1 MRTRNRLSRAS
12 SSPRS
17 CSHANTQ
24 PPFSSFQLPEVL
36 FACEHANTFLEL
48 PAPRSLVRMRTRGR
62 LSGASDSP
70 GLFARE
76 HAGAFL
82 ELPAPRGFV
91 RMRTRE
97 HLSGASGSPKS
108 CSHANTRAPFCGFRL
123 PEVLFACEHAGAFL
137 ELPAPR
143 GFVRM
148 RTREHLSGASGSPKS
163 CSHANTR
170 APFCGFRLPE
180 VLFACE
186 HANTFLELP
195 APRSLVRMRTRE
207 HLSRASGNPRFC
219 SHANTQPPFGGTKPS
234 HLHPET

>member
-17 CSHANTQ
+17 CSHAT
-24 PPFSSFQLPEVL
+24 FQK
-36 FACEHANTFLEL
+36 L
-48 PAPRSLVRMRTRGR
+48 PATRGFVRMRTRGR

-70 GLFARE
+70 GLFACE
-76 HAGAFL
+76 HATAFL
-82 ELPAPRGFV
+82 ELPAPRGLV
-91 RMRTRE
+91 RMR
-97 HLSGASGSPKS
+97 
-108 CSHANTRAPFCGFRL
+108 PFRSFQQ

-137 ELPAPR
+137 ELPTPQ
-143 GFVRM
+143 V
-148 RTREHLSGASGSPKS
+148 
-163 CSHANTR
+163 CSHANTQP
-170 APFCGFRLPE
+170 PFSSFQLPE